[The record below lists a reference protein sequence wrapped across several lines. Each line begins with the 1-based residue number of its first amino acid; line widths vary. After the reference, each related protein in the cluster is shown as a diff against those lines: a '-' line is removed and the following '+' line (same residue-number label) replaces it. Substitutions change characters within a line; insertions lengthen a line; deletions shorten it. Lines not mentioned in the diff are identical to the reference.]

1 MIGNYP
7 ELRGLIVSK
16 TADLAE
22 ATVATVRNRIEND
35 QRYRDVFGNLK
46 PEVPQKWTD
55 SEFFVKRKTISKFPT
70 LRGVGLGGSLT
81 GYGFDYIIADDIID
95 EENVRTPLQFERADT
110 WFFKVLLP
118 TLFPWGGTFV
128 LGTRWHYG
136 DLYGSLI
143 APLSEGGHGWQHKI
157 FKAIQNPNEI
167 EAGAAP
173 NVLWPKVWSYKRL
186 LQKKNEV
193 GSIVF
198 SCQYQNDPTAMEG
211 SLLKSSWLHAWNEA
225 NTDSLGVVTSN
236 QPNFDSM
243 RHYFGIDPSMGESDY
258 FGIAVLAYDQQRNQ
272 GYLREVWAEH
282 LDLPTI
288 LKIKLPELVQRYK
301 PLKMFMETV
310 FWQKLLTKLP
320 ELKGYPIV
328 PLNTVK
334 NKEQRFIPMSSHFEA
349 KRVLVNPL
357 LLNRSEFW
365 TEWVQFPRGQHDD
378 AIDCVEMVVS
388 KIIGSGSKANPSFVL
403 Y

>member
-22 ATVATVRNRIEND
+22 ATVGTVRKRIESD
-35 QRYRDVFGNLK
+35 PRYHDVFGNLK
-46 PEVPQKWTD
+46 PEAPQKWTD
-55 SEFFVKRKTISKFPT
+55 SEFFVDRKTISKFPT

-95 EENVRTPLQFERADT
+95 EENVRTTLQFERADT

-128 LGTRWHYG
+128 LGTRWHYA

-143 APLSEGGHGWQHKI
+143 ASESEGGKNWQYKI
-157 FKAIQNPNEI
+157 YKAIQNPNEI
-167 EAGAAP
+167 EAGAQP
-173 NVLWPKVWSYKRL
+173 LVLWPQVWSYKRL
-186 LQKKNEV
+186 MQKKKEV

-211 SLLKSSWLHAWNEA
+211 NLLKASWLHAWNE
-225 NTDSLGVVTSN
+225 SN
-236 QPNFDSM
+236 PNFNPPPNLPI
-243 RHYFGIDPSMGESDY
+243 YAGIDPSLGESDY
-258 FGIAVLAYDQQRNQ
+258 FGIATLAYDARINQ
-272 GYLREVWAEH
+272 AYLLDVWAEH
-282 LDLPTI
+282 MPFPTI
-288 LKIKLPELVQRYK
+288 IKQVFPQLNSKYHYQKV
-301 PLKMFMETV
+301 FMETN
-310 FWQKLLTKLP
+310 FWQKLLTKMP
-320 ELKGYPIV
+320 ELQGYPIV
-328 PLNTVK
+328 PVQTVK
-334 NKEQRFIPMSSHFEA
+334 NKEERFIPMSSHFES

-357 LLNRSEFW
+357 LLNHSEFW

-378 AIDCVEMVVS
+378 AVDCVELVVS
-388 KIIGSGSKANPSFVL
+388 KIVGSGPKANPSFL
-403 Y
+403 LG